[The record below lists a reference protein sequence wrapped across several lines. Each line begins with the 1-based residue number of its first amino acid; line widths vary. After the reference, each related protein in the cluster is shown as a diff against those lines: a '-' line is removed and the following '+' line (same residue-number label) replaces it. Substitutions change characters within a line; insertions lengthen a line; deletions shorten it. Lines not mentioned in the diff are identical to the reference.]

1 MLIGFAFTG
10 DLSPH
15 IQVLPVLFLAFFSPL
30 VEEIASRGFGF
41 RQLLRGTEWP
51 FRIAVWPSAVLFGYG
66 HVEQG
71 QNLREMLGLFFLT
84 GSPAVI
90 FAWLV
95 YRWQNLWV
103 AVMLHIFVNL
113 WWELFPVAKSAIGGW
128 LPFVVQTATMLFAF
142 LLTWYW
148 TRPRPAAAGC
158 Q

>member
-1 MLIGFAFTG
+1 M
-10 DLSPH
+10 
-15 IQVLPVLFLAFFSPL
+15 LFLAFFSPL

-41 RQLLRGTEWP
+41 RQLLT
-51 FRIAVWPSAVLFGYG
+51 AAPSGRFGSRSG
-66 HVEQG
+66 RQRPCSDMATSSKARTS
-71 QNLREMLGLFFLT
+71 REMLGLFFLT